1 VSTQSASIDVAAV
14 TQAAYAALS
23 KGDAAQARELLDRVV
38 AAQRADASVWMALA
52 HARGMLGDNA
62 GQGVAIDRAL
72 SLEPNDLRALLAKGD
87 YMSAAGD
94 ARGASAFYAAAL
106 QYMPRYKSLPAHLQ
120 EGLKRAQAANQ
131 NLVREL
137 EDFVRGKLDDA
148 GVAASA
154 PSRFHN
160 AVDMLFGKKRAYV
173 QEPRYLYY
181 PDLPQIQFYE
191 RSAFP
196 WLDSVE
202 AATAETR
209 KELQG
214 AIGGDFKPYVT
225 QTAGRPQNSQA
236 GLVGNPDWSA
246 HFLYKD
252 GAEQPGARQC
262 PRTLAAL
269 EAAPLTRI
277 PKRTP
282 SILFSKLAAGAHIP
296 PHTGMLNARLICHLP
311 LIVPAGCEFRVGND
325 VRAWSEGKAW
335 VFDDTIEHE
344 AWNRSSEDR
353 YILIF
358 DIWRPEL
365 SEEER
370 AAVTA
375 LCEAIDAYRGDT
387 PWDA

>member
-1 VSTQSASIDVAAV
+1 
-14 TQAAYAALS
+14 
-23 KGDAAQARELLDRVV
+23 
-38 AAQRADASVWMALA
+38 
-52 HARGMLGDNA
+52 
-62 GQGVAIDRAL
+62 
-72 SLEPNDLRALLAKGD
+72 
-87 YMSAAGD
+87 
-94 ARGASAFYAAAL
+94 
-106 QYMPRYKSLPAHLQ
+106 
-120 EGLKRAQAANQ
+120 
-131 NLVREL
+131 
-137 EDFVRGKLDDA
+137 
-148 GVAASA
+148 
-154 PSRFHN
+154 
-160 AVDMLFGKKRAYV
+160 
-173 QEPRYLYY
+173 
-181 PDLPQIQFYE
+181 
-191 RSAFP
+191 
-196 WLDSVE
+196 
-202 AATAETR
+202 
-209 KELQG
+209 
-214 AIGGDFKPYVT
+214 
-225 QTAGRPQNSQA
+225 
-236 GLVGNPDWSA
+236 VGNPDWSA

-311 LIVPAGCEFRVGND
+311 LIVPAGCEFRVGNN
-325 VRAWSEGKAW
+325 VRAWSEGQAW

-344 AWNRSSEDR
+344 AWNRSSQDR